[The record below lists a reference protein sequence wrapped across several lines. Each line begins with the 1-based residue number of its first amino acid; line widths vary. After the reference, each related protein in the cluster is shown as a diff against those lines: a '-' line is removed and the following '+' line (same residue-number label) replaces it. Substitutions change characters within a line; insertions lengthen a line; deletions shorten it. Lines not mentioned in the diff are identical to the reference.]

1 MRLPQVALVLVLAIA
16 AVQIAY
22 YYPQLPGVVASHF
35 DVSGAPNSWMPK
47 SAFFG
52 LFCFI
57 YIFYAALFWA
67 LPHLIMVTP
76 PSLINLPNK
85 EYWLA
90 PGRRE
95 ITAHAIG
102 DLMVWFGVVLTAFLI
117 AVSQLAILANLP
129 GRSGNLGSG
138 IWWLLGLFVLFAIL
152 WLARFVLWF
161 RRPTGIVT
169 R

>member
-1 MRLPQVALVLVLAIA
+1 MLAIA

-22 YYPQLPGVVASHF
+22 FYPQLPGVIASHF
-35 DVSGAPNSWMPK
+35 DISGAPNSWMPK

-57 YIFYAALFWA
+57 YVFYAVLFWL
-67 LPHLIMVTP
+67 LPHLIMASP
-76 PSLINLPNK
+76 ASLINLPNK
-85 EYWLA
+85 DYWLS

-95 ITAHAIG
+95 ITAHLIG
-102 DLMVWFGVVLTAFLI
+102 DQMAWFGVALTAFLI
-117 AVSQLAILANLP
+117 AVCQLAIVANLP

-138 IWWLLGLFVLFAIL
+138 IWWLLGLFLAFTLV
-152 WLARFVLWF
+152 WLARFVCSF
-161 RRPTGIVT
+161 RLPSGIIT